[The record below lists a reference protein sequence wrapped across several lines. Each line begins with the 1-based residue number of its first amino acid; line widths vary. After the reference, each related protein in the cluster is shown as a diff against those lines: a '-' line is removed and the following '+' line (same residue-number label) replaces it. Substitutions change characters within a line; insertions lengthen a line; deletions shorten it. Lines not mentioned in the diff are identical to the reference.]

1 MSLPMNG
8 IAEQIKQL
16 ELKLLHLDLK
26 TEPELINDLLSHDF
40 EEISQS
46 GKINTRRD
54 VVDWLIHKDI
64 HLQWS
69 LNDFRIRMLADELV
83 MAMYTAQKMNDRN
96 NLSKGSMRTSIWQ
109 RQGGTWKMIFHQ
121 ASKITD

>member
-1 MSLPMNG
+1 MNG

-46 GKINTRRD
+46 GKINARRD

>member
-1 MSLPMNG
+1 MNG

-46 GKINTRRD
+46 GKINARRD

-69 LNDFRIRMLADELV
+69 LNDFRIRMLTDELV

-109 RQGGTWKMIFHQ
+109 RQGGAWKMIFHQ

>member
-1 MSLPMNG
+1 MNG

-16 ELKLLHLDLK
+16 ELKLLHFDLK

-46 GKINTRRD
+46 GKINARCD

-64 HLQWS
+64 HLHWS
-69 LNDFRIRMLADELV
+69 LNDFRIRMLTDELV

-109 RQGGTWKMIFHQ
+109 RQGGAWKMIFHQ

>member
-1 MSLPMNG
+1 MDS

-16 ELKLLHLDLK
+16 ELKLLHFDLK

-46 GKINTRRD
+46 GKINARRD

-69 LNDFRIRMLADELV
+69 LNDFRIRMLTDELV

-109 RQGGTWKMIFHQ
+109 RQGSAWKMIFHQ

>member
-1 MSLPMNG
+1 MNG

-46 GKINTRRD
+46 GKINARRD

-96 NLSKGSMRTSIWQ
+96 NLSKGSMRTSIWR
-109 RQGGTWKMIFHQ
+109 RQGSAWKMIFHQ

>member
-1 MSLPMNG
+1 MDS

-46 GKINTRRD
+46 GKINARRD

>member
-1 MSLPMNG
+1 MNG

-16 ELKLLHLDLK
+16 ELKLLHFDLK

-46 GKINTRRD
+46 GKINSRRN

-69 LNDFRIRMLADELV
+69 LNDFRIRMLTDELV

-109 RQGGTWKMIFHQ
+109 RQGGAWKMIFHQ

>member
-1 MSLPMNG
+1 MNG

-46 GKINTRRD
+46 GKINARRD

-109 RQGGTWKMIFHQ
+109 RQGSAWKMIFHQ

>member
-46 GKINTRRD
+46 GKINARRD

-109 RQGGTWKMIFHQ
+109 RQGSAWKMIFHQ

>member
-96 NLSKGSMRTSIWQ
+96 NLSKGSMRTSIWR
-109 RQGGTWKMIFHQ
+109 RQGSAWKMIFHQ